1 MLAIVDRDWSAF
13 VDAVLLESD
22 VVVGLSP
29 FLARAQQLVLQV
41 FLMIRL
47 VDGRHV
53 VGHATDRYVIL
64 MLGDYVIGMI
74 MGLDVI
80 HVIRL
85 RLDRFCNLG
94 YVILVMINLLEWL
107 LIDLQIKYIILSMI
121 SILLSPTTFI
131 FKSKKSKNIFLI
143 CIKV

>member
-107 LIDLQIKYIILSMI
+107 LIDLQIKFFIDDKLILYR
-121 SILLSPTTFI
+121 
-131 FKSKKSKNIFLI
+131 
-143 CIKV
+143 

>member
-1 MLAIVDRDWSAF
+1 MLAIVDRDRSAF

-53 VGHATDRYVIL
+53 VGHATDGYVIL

-74 MGLDVI
+74 VSLDVI

-85 RLDRFCNLG
+85 RLDRLRNLG

-107 LIDLQIKYIILSMI
+107 LIDLQIKYIILDI
-121 SILLSPTTFI
+121 RFI
-131 FKSKKSKNIFLI
+131 IDFDIDVYK
-143 CIKV
+143 IKI

>member
-13 VDAVLLESD
+13 VDAVLLEPD

-29 FLARAQQLVLQV
+29 FLARTQQLVLQV

-47 VDGRHV
+47 VDDRHV

-74 MGLDVI
+74 VGLDVI

-107 LIDLQIKYIILSMI
+107 LIDLQIKYQVNKFI
-121 SILLSPTTFI
+121 S
-131 FKSKKSKNIFLI
+131 KSKFEENLLFILKNVNSHKFAR
-143 CIKV
+143 